1 MATFEERFWSNG
13 PAPGNLH
20 AFPGG
25 PATSGQQ
32 EAKKHTLTPIT
43 TGTSVLGVKFE
54 GGVVIAADMLGSYG
68 SLARFRD
75 CERVMKV
82 NDCTVL
88 GAGGDFAD
96 FQHLRSIIEQQ
107 VIDEE
112 CLADGFGYTP
122 KALHSWVTRVMY
134 NRRSKFDPLWNTV
147 VVGGLENG
155 EPFLGYVDKIGIA
168 YDGPAIASGFG
179 QHMAMPMM
187 RKALE
192 EKAGASLSEAEAV
205 ALIDR
210 CLKVLFYRD
219 ARSFN
224 KYQRAIVTKDGARIE
239 GPVSSET
246 DWDIAHIVKGF

>member
-1 MATFEERFWSNG
+1 MFEERFWSNG
-13 PAPGNLH
+13 PAPGALYS
-20 AFPGG
+20 FPGG
-25 PATSGQQ
+25 PSHTAAQQ
-32 EAKKHTLTPIT
+32 QGARKHTLTPIT
-43 TGTSVLGVKFE
+43 TGTSVLGVKFD

-82 NDCTVL
+82 NETTVL

-96 FQHLRSIIEQQ
+96 FQHLRGIIEQQ
-107 VIDEE
+107 VIDEQ
-112 CLADGFGYTP
+112 CMADGFGYTP
-122 KALHSWVTRVMY
+122 KSLHSWITRVMY
-134 NRRSKFDPLWNTV
+134 NRRTKFDPLWNTV
-147 VVGGLENG
+147 VVGGLQPDG

-192 EKAGASLSEAEAV
+192 QKPVLSEQEAV
-205 ALIDR
+205 ELLDR

-224 KYQRAIVTKDGARIE
+224 KYQLAIVTKE
-239 GPVSSET
+239 GSRVQGPISSDT
-246 DWDIAHIVKGF
+246 NWDIAHIVKGF